1 VHDRPGLEALG
12 QRLPTSFGGE
22 EDDGDVFQARVFLD
36 LAADH
41 ESVHLRHHHVEEN
54 EIEGVAGQDLQRFGS
69 PTGGGDLEALLLQ
82 DRALE
87 VQDVL
92 VVVDYEY
99 TFRHPA
105 LKLGGASGAPPRPP
119 CSLRANESRCARG
132 LTRIHA
138 FRHPALKLGGASG
151 APPRT
156 PLRKKVRR
164 CRVARPRGLAL
175 ISLRSISRP
184 PRPPPRGFRGGDM
197 NSPPPLAPVRFA
209 APVRVSRA

>member
-132 LTRIHA
+132 
-138 FRHPALKLGGASG
+138 FDENPCVSASG
-151 APPRT
+151 AEAGGRLRRGPPDPPSQEGATLPRRAST
-156 PLRKKVRR
+156 P
-164 CRVARPRGLAL
+164 GW
-175 ISLRSISRP
+175 RSS
-184 PRPPPRGFRGGDM
+184 
-197 NSPPPLAPVRFA
+197 RFA
-209 APVRVSRA
+209 RSRAAAPPARSGEGS